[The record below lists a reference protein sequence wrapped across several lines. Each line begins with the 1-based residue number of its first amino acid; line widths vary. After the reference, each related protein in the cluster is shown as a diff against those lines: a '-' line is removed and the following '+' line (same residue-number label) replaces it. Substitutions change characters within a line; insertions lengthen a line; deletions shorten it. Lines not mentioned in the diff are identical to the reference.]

1 MANGLSPQNEQFL
14 NRAIAEGLFPSTEA
28 ALDAAV
34 SALREQSE
42 AIPFV
47 PAEHAALVDAAIE
60 AANAGQSREMTA
72 ADWESLRQK
81 VRSVAHRNSG
91 GA

>member
-1 MANGLSPQNEQFL
+1 MASGLSPQNEQFL
-14 NRAIAEGLFPSTEA
+14 NRAITAGLYPSTEA

-34 SALREQSE
+34 SALREQNE

-47 PAEHAALVDAAIE
+47 PEEHAGLVDAAIE
-60 AANAGQSREMTA
+60 AANAGQSREMTP

-81 VRSVAHRNSG
+81 VREIANRKPG
-91 GA
+91 GT